1 MFQYKSINDVID
13 KTKKQVSIN
22 ISDMNGLNGS
32 PLQAQRRSSR
42 ASTTVSN
49 GLLDGEPLPKSAH
62 TASTTV
68 LNGQFDGDRFITP
81 LDRFQ
86 IRS

>member
-1 MFQYKSINDVID
+1 
-13 KTKKQVSIN
+13 
-22 ISDMNGLNGS
+22 MNGLNGS

-42 ASTTVSN
+42 ATHTASTTVSN
-49 GLLDGEPLPKSAH
+49 GHLDGDPLPKSAH

-81 LDRFQ
+81 LDRLQ